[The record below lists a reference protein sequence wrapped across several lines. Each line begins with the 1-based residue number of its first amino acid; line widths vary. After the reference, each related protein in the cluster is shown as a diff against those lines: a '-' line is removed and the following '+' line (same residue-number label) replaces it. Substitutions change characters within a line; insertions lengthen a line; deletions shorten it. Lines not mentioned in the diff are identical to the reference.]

1 MDLNGFINIIGLL
14 AMIITWFIV
23 SPLKEAIVSLQ
34 KLVDR
39 LNESLEERRKEMVS
53 LVERVASGEAKID
66 ESEKH
71 LTRLENELHTIC
83 ANCKCK
89 KD

>member
-1 MDLNGFINIIGLL
+1 MDLNGFVNIIGLL

-39 LNESLEERRKEMVS
+39 LNESLEERRKEMIS
-53 LVERVASGEAKID
+53 LGERVAGGEAKID
-66 ESEKH
+66 ENEKH
-71 LTRLENELHTIC
+71 ITRLENELHTIC
-83 ANCKCK
+83 VNCKCR

>member
-1 MDLNGFINIIGLL
+1 MDLNGFVNIIGLL

-39 LNESLEERRKEMVS
+39 LNESLEERRKEMIS
-53 LVERVASGEAKID
+53 LGERVAGGEAKID
-66 ESEKH
+66 ENEKH
-71 LTRLENELHTIC
+71 ITRLENELHAIC
-83 ANCKCK
+83 NNCKCK
-89 KD
+89 RD